1 MQINN
6 DLVIEN
12 TSTKL
17 SDLTTD
23 YIVERGSQYIK
34 YNSGIIIQWGVYTY
48 TGPRTY
54 SWKGFYL
61 TNAIN
66 SIIFPIKMNSVIS
79 SSLTAYSGSDQGCI
93 LITNSPPS
101 GTKFGTVYAGSDV
114 SASSTTMY
122 FHYIVI
128 GTWK

>member
-1 MQINN
+1 MQIND
-6 DLVIEN
+6 DLIIEN

-34 YNSGIIIQWGVYTY
+34 YNSGIIIQWGSYTY
-48 TGPRTY
+48 KGSRTY
-54 SWKGFYL
+54 TWKNFYL

-66 SIIFPIKMNSVIS
+66 EIYFPIKMNSLIS
-79 SSLTAYSGSDQGCI
+79 SSLTAYANTGEGCI
-93 LITNSPPS
+93 LITNTPPN
-101 GTKFGTVYAGSDV
+101 GTKFGSVYAGSDV
-114 SASSTTMY
+114 SASSTTMF